1 MARIAQIALFAGAA
15 LAAPAAN
22 PQVANW
28 GHLSWSWGG
37 RSQSTTATSTLAAST
52 STSALATSTP
62 VVAPTTST
70 YVAPSTSATPSS
82 TYVAPTTTATPTS
95 TYVAPTTSS
104 TPAPATTQAPSATV
118 AKRGVAYNTA
128 SLAALFTSS
137 PEVGWAYN
145 WGSSSSGLTSD
156 LEYVPLLWG
165 TGSDF
170 TPSWSSN
177 AQAAINAGST
187 HLMSFNEPDESSQA
201 NLSPADAAAGYL
213 TYMEP
218 FAGKAKLGAPA
229 VTNGGS
235 PMGLTYLGDFMTACS
250 TCTIDYVVLHWYGTE
265 SSDFISHV
273 EAAYAQTNLP
283 IWITEFGLTSG
294 TDDEISAFLETVMA
308 WMDST
313 SYVERYAYFMASEG
327 VLVNAAGTGLSDYGS
342 TYATYTS

>member
-1 MARIAQIALFAGAA
+1 M
-15 LAAPAAN
+15 
-22 PQVANW
+22 
-28 GHLSWSWGG
+28 
-37 RSQSTTATSTLAAST
+37 T

-62 VVAPTTST
+62 VIVPTTST

-82 TYVAPTTTATPTS
+82 TYVAPTTSTYVAPTTTAAPTS

-104 TPAPATTQAPSATV
+104 TPAPTTTQAPSATV

-156 LEYVPLLWG
+156 LEFVPLLWG

-187 HLMSFNEPDESSQA
+187 HLMSFNEPDESSQS

-218 FAGKAKLGAPA
+218 FAGKAKLGAPS

-273 EAAYAQTNLP
+273 EAAYAQFGKP
-283 IWITEFGLTSG
+283 IWVTEFGLNSG
-294 TDDEISAFLETVMA
+294 TDAEISAFLETVMA

-313 SYVERYAYFMASEG
+313 SYVERYSYFMAAEG
-327 VLVNAAGTGLSDYGS
+327 VLVNAAGNGLSDIGS
-342 TYATYTS
+342 TFATYTS